1 MDEELRNLE
10 RLAETGDTDA
20 IRRLRQMRRRLSGS
34 RPKKFYYC
42 LTWTEIFKM
51 LNFDYSDY
59 EEKIE
64 EAASDL
70 AYRITESEF
79 EDQEEDDENF
89 EALAAE
95 KEERRFEIQNQI
107 STNAFKN
114 NLDYAAG
121 VVEEIVDKINEWA
134 SRGLQMASFDRAR
147 HRSGLAVEMIRLQNS
162 NHWEEP
168 AICFQ
173 LYRPFL
179 AVYTEAAAGVYGTSD
194 EGQGLKDMDAKDVI
208 RVGKWIAELEGET
221 HFDILLNDR
230 IMDQDLSNLV
240 D

>member
-1 MDEELRNLE
+1 MEKKCLL
-10 RLAETGDTDA
+10 A
-20 IRRLRQMRRRLSGS
+20 IRIRS
-34 RPKKFYYC
+34 
-42 LTWTEIFKM
+42 EI
-51 LNFDYSDY
+51 N
-59 EEKIE
+59 
-64 EAASDL
+64 AS
-70 AYRITESEF
+70 
-79 EDQEEDDENF
+79 
-89 EALAAE
+89 
-95 KEERRFEIQNQI
+95 K
-107 STNAFKN
+107 
-114 NLDYAAG
+114 
-121 VVEEIVDKINEWA
+121 
-134 SRGLQMASFDRAR
+134 
-147 HRSGLAVEMIRLQNS
+147 AVKDTLEMIRLQNS

-194 EGQGLKDMDAKDVI
+194 GGQGLRDMNGKDVI